1 MAEIS
6 LNELNKLAQGDLN
19 AFINEE
25 EEKYRFRIEGLADY
39 VKENEKIRIVLLAG
53 PSGSGKTTSAN
64 LLADA
69 IRKRGEECIVVS
81 LDDFY
86 KGASDP
92 TYPRRPGGERDY
104 ECPEALRL
112 EEISNTLSDIAEG
125 RSFILPKYDFKV
137 GDRVSETRC
146 EAMPSGCVIIEGLH
160 ALNPKIYSSV
170 NTEQLLRLFVSVSTN
185 INEGDERILSGRKL
199 RFVRRMVRDSIY
211 RAATAE
217 RTLDMWREVLA
228 AEDVYLYPYK
238 ESADLAFNTF
248 HAFEP
253 GVMRPFA
260 LNLIDDALAEA
271 NPYAKTVRDAL
282 LKVKEI
288 DHALIPET
296 SLIKEFIPGGIYENL
311 Y

>member
-1 MAEIS
+1 MAEIF
-6 LNELNKLAQGDLN
+6 LKELNALAEGDKA
-19 AFINEE
+19 AFINSE
-25 EEKYRFRIEGLADY
+25 EEKYAFRIEGLADY
-39 VKENEKIRIVLLAG
+39 VKENGNIRIILLAG

-64 LLADA
+64 LISDA
-69 IRKRGEECIVVS
+69 IKRRGEDCIVVS

-86 KGASDP
+86 KSATDP
-92 TYPRRPGGERDY
+92 TYPRRQDGERDY
-104 ECPEALRL
+104 ECPEALEL
-112 EEISNTLSDIAEG
+112 EEISGVLADIAAG
-125 RSFILPKYDFKV
+125 RDFILPRYDFKV
-137 GDRVSETRC
+137 GGRVSTTSH
-146 EAMPSGCVIIEGLH
+146 EAMPEGCVIIEGLH
-160 ALNPKIYSSV
+160 ALNPKIYSSIDKDKI
-170 NTEQLLRLFVSVSTN
+170 LRLFVSVSTN
-185 INEGDERILSGRKL
+185 INDESGRILSGRKL

-253 GVMRPFA
+253 CVMRPYA
-260 LNLIDDALAEA
+260 LKLIDEELAQR
-271 NPYAKTVRDAL
+271 NPYAKTVREAL
-282 LKVKEI
+282 KRVTPI
-288 DHALIPET
+288 DDTLVPET